1 MSPMH
6 AKMPHWLS
14 RLLSARPTQVSA
26 AWPLFLPPS
35 GGGRPG
41 SASVRS
47 QSDYAASSSLQS
59 RIEIC
64 PPELWPSS
72 LSWRGRLTRWLNNSR
87 WLPAPA
93 RPMNRLALVKAEF
106 RQAVLDVAPGLLDGL
121 DERIERARSLREF
134 WHLRSPLYSAVSM
147 GLNQLE
153 AERRLS
159 ALNRHFPRRTPRCTP
174 RHTGATAVV
183 SHVAPAINAATLAV
197 IESAAARRA
206 APLNC
211 PPPAIPPGHPQHR
224 PTALV

>member
-6 AKMPHWLS
+6 ANMPHWLS
-14 RLLSARPTQVSA
+14 RLLSARPSQESA
-26 AWPLFLPPS
+26 AWPLFLTPS
-35 GGGRPG
+35 GGGRPE
-41 SASVRS
+41 SASGRAH
-47 QSDYAASSSLQS
+47 SDYAASSGLQS

-121 DERIERARSLREF
+121 DERIELARSLREF

-159 ALNRHFPRRTPRCTP
+159 ALNRHFPRRTPRNS
-174 RHTGATAVV
+174 RSAAVV
-183 SHVAPAINAATLAV
+183 SHVAPMINAATLAV
-197 IESAAARRA
+197 IESAAARRR
-206 APLNC
+206 APLNG

>member
-14 RLLSARPTQVSA
+14 KLLPSWPAQEHV
-26 AWPLFLPPS
+26 AWPLFLTPL
-35 GGGRPG
+35 GGDRPR
-41 SASVRS
+41 SALGRS
-47 QSDYAASSSLQS
+47 QSDYVASSSLQS

-72 LSWRGRLTRWLNNSR
+72 LSWRGRFTRWLNNSR
-87 WLPAPA
+87 WLPEPA

-159 ALNRHFPRRTPRCTP
+159 ALNRHFPRRTPR
-174 RHTGATAVV
+174 HTGAAAVV

-197 IESAAARRA
+197 IGSAAARRA
-206 APLNC
+206 ASLTC
-211 PPPAIPPGHPQHR
+211 PPPAIPLGQAQRR

>member
-1 MSPMH
+1 MH
-6 AKMPHWLS
+6 AKMPYWLTK
-14 RLLSARPTQVSA
+14 LLSVRPAR
-26 AWPLFLPPS
+26 
-35 GGGRPG
+35 RE
-41 SASVRS
+41 
-47 QSDYAASSSLQS
+47 YAAPSSLQS

-72 LSWRGRLTRWLNNSR
+72 MSWRGRFTRWLNNSR
-87 WLPAPA
+87 WLPEPA

-106 RQAVLDVAPGLLDGL
+106 RQAVLGVAPGLLDGL

-159 ALNRHFPRRTPRCTP
+159 TLNRHFPRRAP
-174 RHTGATAVV
+174 RHSGAAAVV
-183 SHVAPAINAATLAV
+183 SHVAPVINAATLAV
-197 IESAAARRA
+197 IESATARRSATLPA
-206 APLNC
+206 A
-211 PPPAIPPGHPQHR
+211 AGQPQRR